1 MRPSQKLDL
10 EIRGLRATVMSLGS
24 RGDAVTDAEK
34 LEFET
39 LPAAIAK
46 KEVEY
51 RAKVIEEDAEAVAAA
66 ADLDRDGLKLT
77 VLGGDAEARERSKIR
92 GRTGLADFLSAAAGG
107 REVSGAAREY
117 AASVGCSPL
126 NRLPLEIF
134 GNGQPETRAISV
146 GPAIDGPAEPA
157 VPFVFQRSAA
167 QSLGIQMP
175 THGPGQAQIPRVTT
189 AVPSDTLAKDAS
201 APVSAAVIALDSQ
214 SPKRISGQ
222 FEIRA
227 EDLAVYPELEQVLME
242 SIRGSLSNELDNEVF
257 NGVAAGLNGLFLQ
270 AADQT
275 KASTLE
281 TYATGIGRFAAL
293 VDGKFAYSMADLRCV
308 VGSTTYAK
316 YMGLISDG
324 VPLADYLETKLG
336 SFRVSNRMP
345 ALLDKGQ
352 RGIVTLNGGPSPIR
366 IYVWNALE
374 IVRDPYSSAGTGKV
388 TITATALVSEVY
400 IPHTTDQVK
409 EIHPKLVA

>member
-1 MRPSQKLDL
+1 MTKAQLESSRITAAARLNEIAGLEGDAFTDAVRAESEGLQVEFRDTGSKLAAL
-10 EIRGLRATVMSLGS
+10 LATEDDERLVAEREASELGS
-24 RGDAVTDAEK
+24 LAGDP
-34 LEFET
+34 ET
-39 LPAAIAK
+39 
-46 KEVEY
+46 
-51 RAKVIEEDAEAVAAA
+51 
-66 ADLDRDGLKLT
+66 
-77 VLGGDAEARERSKIR
+77 RERSAIR
-92 GRTGLADFLSAAAGG
+92 AKTGVADFLSAAAGG
-107 REVSGAAREY
+107 REVSGAAREF

-146 GPAIDGPAEPA
+146 GPAVDGPVEPA

-167 QSLGIQMP
+167 ASIGIQFP
-175 THGPGQAQIPRVTT
+175 THGPGSVQIPRVTT
-189 AVPSDTLAKDAS
+189 APPTDTLAKDAA
-201 APVSAAVIALDSQ
+201 APSTAAVITLDSKA
-214 SPKRISGQ
+214 PKRISGQ
-222 FEIRA
+222 FEVRA

-281 TYATGIGRFAAL
+281 TFSSGIGRFAAL
-293 VDGKFAYSMADLRCV
+293 VDGSMAYSLADLRCV

-366 IYVWNALE
+366 IYVYSALE
-374 IVRDPYSSAGTGKV
+374 IVRDIFTGASVGKV
-388 TITATALVSEVY
+388 VLTATALVSEVY

>member
-1 MRPSQKLDL
+1 MTKNQLESSRIKTATRLSEIAGLSPDDFNDTIRDESEAL
-10 EIRGLRATVMSLGS
+10 EIEYRNSGVQLQAALAVEDSERQQAEHEAAELGS
-24 RGDAVTDAEK
+24 IAGDS
-34 LEFET
+34 ET
-39 LPAAIAK
+39 
-46 KEVEY
+46 
-51 RAKVIEEDAEAVAAA
+51 
-66 ADLDRDGLKLT
+66 
-77 VLGGDAEARERSKIR
+77 RERSAIR
-92 GRTGLADFLSAAAGG
+92 SKTGLADFLSAAAGG

-126 NRLPLEIF
+126 NRLPLDIF
-134 GNGQPETRAISV
+134 RNGQPETRAISV
-146 GPAIDGPAEPA
+146 GPAVDGPVEPA

-189 AVPSDTLAKDAS
+189 AVPSDTLAPDAA
-201 APVSAAVIALDSQ
+201 APVSAAVITLDSRT
-214 SPKRISGQ
+214 PKRISGQ
-222 FEIRA
+222 FEVRA

-270 AADQT
+270 ATDVS

-281 TYATGIGRFAAL
+281 TYASGIGRFAAL
-293 VDGKFAYSMADLRCV
+293 VDGSHAYSLADLRCV

-324 VPLADYLETKLG
+324 VPLADYLESKLG

-366 IYVWNALE
+366 IYVYSALE
-374 IVRDPYSSAGTGKV
+374 ITRDPYSSAGTGRV
-388 TITATALVSEVY
+388 IITATALVSEVY

>member
-1 MRPSQKLDL
+1 MKLSQKIDL
-10 EIRGLRATVMSLGS
+10 EIRGLRATVLSLGS

-39 LPAAIAK
+39 LPAAIAA
-46 KEVEY
+46 KETEY
-51 RAKVIEEDAEAVAAA
+51 RAKVIEEDAAVVAVA
-66 ADLDRDGLKLT
+66 ADLDRA
-77 VLGGDAEARERSKIR
+77 GGDTESRERSKIR
-92 GRTGLADFLSAAAGG
+92 GRTGVADFLSAAAGG
-107 REVSGAAREY
+107 REVSGAAREF
-117 AASVGCSPL
+117 ADACKVSPL
-126 NRLPLEIF
+126 GKLPLAIF
-134 GNGQPETRAISV
+134 GNGQPETRAITV
-146 GPAIDGPAEPA
+146 GPAISGPTVEPA

-167 QSLGIQMP
+167 ESIGIQMP
-175 THGPGQAQIPRVTT
+175 MHGPGTVQIPRVTT
-189 AVPSDTLAKDAS
+189 AVPSDTLAKDAA
-201 APVSAAVIALDSQ
+201 APVSAAVITLDSRT
-214 SPKRISGQ
+214 PKRISGQ
-222 FEIRA
+222 FSVRA

-257 NGVAAGLNGLFLQ
+257 NGVASGLNGLFLQ
-270 AADQT
+270 ATDVS

-281 TYATGIGRFAAL
+281 TYASGIGRFAAL
-293 VDGKFAYSMADLRCV
+293 VDGKFAYSLADLRAV
-308 VGSTTYAK
+308 VGSTTYAT

-324 VPLADYLETKLG
+324 VPLADYLESKLG

-374 IVRDPYSSAGTGKV
+374 IIRDPYSGAGTGTV
-388 TITATALVSEVY
+388 TITATALLSEVY
-400 IPHTTDQVK
+400 VPHTTDQVK

>member
-1 MRPSQKLDL
+1 MKPSQKIDL
-10 EIRGLRATVMSLGS
+10 AIRESRGKLLSLGA
-24 RGDAVTDAEK
+24 RGDALTDAEK
-34 LEFET
+34 LQFES
-39 LPAAIAK
+39 LPTEI
-46 KEVEY
+46 
-51 RAKVIEEDAEAVAAA
+51 RAKELEFRAAVLAEDQAAVAAA
-66 ADLDRDGLKLT
+66 ADLDRDG
-77 VLGGDAEARERSKIR
+77 GDSETRERSEIR

-126 NRLPLEIF
+126 NRLPLAIF
-134 GNGQPETRAISV
+134 TDGQPETRAITAA
-146 GPAIDGPAEPA
+146 PAVDGPVEPA

-167 QSLGIQMP
+167 ESLGIQMP
-175 THGPGQAQIPRVTT
+175 MHGPGSVQIPRVTT
-189 AVPSDTLAKDAS
+189 AVPSDTLAKDAA
-201 APVSAAVIALDSQ
+201 APVSAAVIDLVSQ
-214 SPKRISGQ
+214 TPKRISGQ
-222 FEIRA
+222 FEVRA

-270 AADQT
+270 ATDVS
-275 KASTLE
+275 KAAAVE
-281 TYATGIGRFAAL
+281 TFATGIGRLAAL

-308 VGSTTYAK
+308 VGSTTYAT

-374 IVRDPYSSAGTGKV
+374 IIRDPFSGAGTGKV